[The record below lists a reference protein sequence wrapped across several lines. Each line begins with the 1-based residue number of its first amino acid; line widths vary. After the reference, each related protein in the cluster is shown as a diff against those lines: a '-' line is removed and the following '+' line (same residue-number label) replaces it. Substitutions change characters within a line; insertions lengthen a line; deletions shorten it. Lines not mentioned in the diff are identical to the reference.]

1 MKITRATDYALR
13 VMVFFAK
20 AENGKV
26 FMRSELSKFC
36 EVPDSF
42 LGKIL
47 QVLAKKGLLVSGK
60 GKKGG
65 FRLKKKPDEITL
77 YDIITAVDGEIFIN
91 ECLDNPTYCNKIEN
105 CSISNILNNIK
116 IKFVNDLKSY
126 TLRDFL

>member
-13 VMVFFAK
+13 VMVFLAK
-20 AENGKV
+20 AEKGKV
-26 FMRSELSKFC
+26 FMRSELSKYC

-65 FRLKKKPDEITL
+65 FKLEKKPDEITL
-77 YDIITAVDGEIFIN
+77 YDIISAVDGEVFIN
-91 ECLDNPTYCNKIEN
+91 ECLDNPKFCSKADS
-105 CSISNILNNIK
+105 CSINNILNNIK

-126 TLRDFL
+126 TLKDFL